1 MAEVPNNPLN
11 QALTGLDTTIQSITG
26 KVAASKTRVR
36 EYKVQIITKLREVVG
51 QLNSLKDNNNLK
63 ALPQLR
69 KQLQDSQ
76 VALQQ
81 KTEELDQTKGQLN
94 EANQNLQEL
103 QQNMEQINRQ
113 LEEKNQ
119 QIAELTNSGTENGN
133 EIQELN
139 AQIVELDRQKKE
151 LERQVASV
159 QEQSNS
165 LIERFGIINAT
176 LGQQITLIDS
186 IVDELGDLDNENDDV
201 SIQFKAVG
209 DNIMAIMNMINNP
222 GQGGA
227 EQGAQQVNQQANQQ
241 ANQQVNQQAN
251 QQANQQM
258 NQQVNQQMN
267 QQVEDLYQRFINSE
281 QTKKDSFYRNL
292 NGTPNQS
299 SINIIQNNIKR
310 AVERDDEQSIKSIK
324 DELQKII
331 NSGNVPLLGGKTRR
345 HKRHGKRKTMKKK
358 HRKTR
363 KPIKKKYKGGYVYS
377 SSRDLDKASSVI
389 SASSSSKSTSNKRN
403 KTRRH
408 SS

>member
-36 EYKVQIITKLREVVG
+36 EYKVQIITKLREVVE
-51 QLNSLKDNNNLK
+51 QLNSLKNNNNLK

-165 LIERFGIINAT
+165 LIERFGIINVT
-176 LGQQITLIDS
+176 LGQQITLIDT
-186 IVDELGDLDNENDDV
+186 IVGELGDLDNENDDV

-227 EQGAQQVNQQANQQ
+227 EQATQQG
-241 ANQQVNQQAN
+241 NQQVNQQGN
-251 QQANQQM
+251 QQG
-258 NQQVNQQMN
+258 N

-299 SINIIQNNIKR
+299 SINVIQNNIKR
-310 AVERDDEQSIKSIK
+310 AVERNDEQSIKAIK

-377 SSRDLDKASSVI
+377 ASRDLDKASSVI

>member
-36 EYKVQIITKLREVVG
+36 EYKVQIITKLREVVE
-51 QLNSLKDNNNLK
+51 QLNSLKNNNNLK

-94 EANQNLQEL
+94 EANQTLQEL

-119 QIAELTNSGTENGN
+119 QIVELTDSGTEKDNA
-133 EIQELN
+133 IQELN
-139 AQIVELDRQKKE
+139 AQIRELDTQKTEVGRQ
-151 LERQVASV
+151 LASA

-165 LIERFGIINAT
+165 LVERFGIINAT
-176 LGQQITLIDS
+176 LGQQIKLIDT
-186 IVDELGDLDNENDDV
+186 IVDELGNLDNANDDV

-222 GQGGA
+222 GQGGSQQV
-227 EQGAQQVNQQANQQ
+227 EQGTQQVEQVSEQGSQQAT
-241 ANQQVNQQAN
+241 
-251 QQANQQM
+251 
-258 NQQVNQQMN
+258 

-281 QTKKDSFYRNL
+281 QTKKDSFYRSL

-299 SINIIQNNIKR
+299 SINVIQNNIRR
-310 AVERDDEQSIKSIK
+310 AIDRNNEQSIKDIK

-377 SSRDLDKASSVI
+377 ASRDLDKASSVI